1 MRSYIFTE
9 LERKVLKSWL
19 NGELTL
25 KDVRLQKV
33 LSRVRLF
40 KVLAGDVDLYLAV
53 KRKLAESE
61 TAKPA

>member
-1 MRSYIFTE
+1 MRSYIFTA
-9 LERKVLKSWL
+9 LERQVLRGWL

-40 KVLAGDVDLYLAV
+40 KVLAGDVDLYLKV
-53 KRKLAESE
+53 RSRLAESVS
-61 TAKPA
+61 T

>member
-1 MRSYIFTE
+1 MRSYIFTA
-9 LERKVLKSWL
+9 LERQVLRGWL

-40 KVLAGDVDLYLAV
+40 KVLAGDVDLYLKV
-53 KRKLAESE
+53 RSRLAESE
-61 TAKPA
+61 ST

>member
-1 MRSYIFTE
+1 MRSYIFTA
-9 LERKVLKSWL
+9 LERQVLRGWL

-40 KVLAGDVDLYLAV
+40 KVLAGDVDLYLKV
-53 KRKLAESE
+53 RSRLAESKS
-61 TAKPA
+61 T